1 MKNFYPDQYKK
12 DKNFFT
18 NHNYLSEQF
27 SDNEIIL
34 NKIKEVVQNND
45 FTLGAIVDEVEEMI
59 ANEAG
64 TKYAIGVGS
73 GTDALFLSLKALG
86 IGPGDEVITTPMTA
100 FATTLGIMR
109 AGAVPVLA
117 DIDPETALLNQDS
130 VVHCISPKTK
140 AIILVHLYGQ
150 VRDMDA
156 WLQLCESEDI
166 YLIED
171 CAQSHLAILHGRVA
185 GSFGKAGAYS
195 FYPTKNL
202 GALGDGGSVITDD
215 ENLAEKAKQLR
226 NYGQSSRYH
235 HPEIGMNSRLDEI
248 QAAMLTERLKRL
260 EEFNDRRRQIAQ
272 KYLEGITNPLI
283 QHLAKPQE
291 QSAHVYHLFV
301 LTCPERDQLIEHLQ
315 QSKIQTLIHY
325 PIPIHLQRSCQS
337 LKRDPAG
344 LISSETHAETCLSIP
359 FHPQMNDDEVEVVID
374 TVNRFQAC

>member
-1 MKNFYPDQYKK
+1 MILMNDFRAESKILKEDMLAAVSRVIDSGWYVLGHEVEAFEQVW
-12 DKNFFT
+12 
-18 NHNYLSEQF
+18 SEVCGV
-27 SDNEIIL
+27 SHAVGVGNGMDAIEIIL
-34 NKIKEVVQNND
+34 R
-45 FTLGAIVDEVEEMI
+45 
-59 ANEAG
+59 
-64 TKYAIGVGS
+64 
-73 GTDALFLSLKALG
+73 SLQ

-109 AGAVPVLA
+109 AGAIPVLA
-117 DIDPETALLNQDS
+117 DIDLETALLNQDS
-130 VVHCISPKTK
+130 VLHCISPKTK

-171 CAQSHLAILHGRVA
+171 CAQSHLATWHGRVA
-185 GSFGKAGAYS
+185 GSFGKAGACS

-248 QAAMLTERLKRL
+248 QAAVLTERLKRL

-301 LTCPERDQLIEHLQ
+301 LTCPWRDQLIEHLQ
-315 QSKIQTLIHY
+315 QSRIQTFIHY

-337 LKRDPAG
+337 LKRDQAG
-344 LISSETHAETCLSIP
+344 LVSSETHAETCLSIP
-359 FHPQMNDDEVEVVID
+359 CHPQMNDDDVEVVID